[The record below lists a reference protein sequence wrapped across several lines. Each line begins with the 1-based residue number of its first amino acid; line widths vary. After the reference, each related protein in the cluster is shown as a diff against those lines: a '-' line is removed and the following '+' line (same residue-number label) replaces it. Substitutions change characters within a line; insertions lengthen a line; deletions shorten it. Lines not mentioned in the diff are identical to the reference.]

1 MDCTLLSKFI
11 QIADTYK
18 LEKKKKAH
26 EEIMSCIEKNMNLG
40 WKLVVWLTI
49 SDEG

>member
-1 MDCTLLSKFI
+1 MSKFI

-18 LEKKKKAH
+18 LERKKAH
-26 EEIMSCIEKNMNLG
+26 EEIMSCSEKNMNLG